1 MKVSLKEYHSDVK
14 NLIRLSNK
22 YPNLEIRVD
31 TDLYEKA
38 LELHRELS
46 YFEHAVACARTTV
59 GHLPPELQGLVWD
72 SVKELKSRAEDLRVR
87 WETKEWP
94 VKSYS

>member
-22 YPNLEIRVD
+22 YNFEIRVN

-38 LELHRELS
+38 HELHGELS
-46 YFEHAVACARTTV
+46 YYEHTVACARTTV
-59 GHLPPELQGLVWD
+59 GHLPPELQDLVWD

-87 WETKEWP
+87 WEAKEWP
-94 VKSYS
+94 VKSC